1 MIDWKWTVTFML
13 NAALVIFIGAI
24 IGIIVGRVIFGIL
37 DVWGWIEQKFRKLI
51 RKKKNKTKRE
61 YPHKYI

>member
-1 MIDWKWTVTFML
+1 MIDWKWTITFML

-37 DVWGWIEQKFRKLI
+37 DVWGWIEQKIRKLI
-51 RKKKNKTKRE
+51 RKKRNKAKRE
-61 YPHKYI
+61 YPRKYI

>member
-37 DVWGWIEQKFRKLI
+37 DVWGWIEQKIRKLI
-51 RKKKNKTKRE
+51 RKKRNKFKLKKE
-61 YPHKYI
+61 KLK